1 MWDTN
6 KDGKITIDEYTSAI
20 QKLTKTR
27 EDDIVEFLFGIFDAD
42 NSGELTH
49 GELQAALNASL
60 EESGMDF
67 DADQVRTIHKP
78 RGQKVWVF

>member
-6 KDGKITIDEYTSAI
+6 KDGQITIEEYTTAI
-20 QKLTKTR
+20 NKLTKTG

-42 NSGELTH
+42 NNGELRH

-60 EESGMDF
+60 QESGMDF
-67 DADQVRTIHKP
+67 DADQVSLKSPFFIKT
-78 RGQKVWVF
+78 

>member
-6 KDGKITIDEYTSAI
+6 KDGQITIEEYTTAI
-20 QKLTKTR
+20 NKLTKTG

-42 NSGELTH
+42 GNGELRH

-60 EESGMDF
+60 HESGMDF
-67 DADQVRTIHKP
+67 DKDQVSIANIMFCLSRTC
-78 RGQKVWVF
+78 